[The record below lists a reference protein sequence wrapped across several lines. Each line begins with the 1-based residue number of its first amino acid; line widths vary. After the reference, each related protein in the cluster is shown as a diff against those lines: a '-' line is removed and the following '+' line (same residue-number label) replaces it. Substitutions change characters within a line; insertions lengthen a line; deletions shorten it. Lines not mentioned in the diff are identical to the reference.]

1 MPESAVSIILSEHR
15 TLGAV
20 IRSLQYVARDAERRA
35 VDLDEDLVEVILD
48 YIDAFPNRFHHPKED
63 QYLFKALRLRSAEAS
78 ELLDE
83 LQSEHA
89 RGDGMVARLRS
100 VLAQCRADPAAL
112 GTFTA
117 AVEEYAAF
125 TSSHIR
131 KEEDV
136 VLPLAERALTPAD
149 WRTIDDAFRGNS
161 DPLLGRES
169 QQEFRRLFDHIVTLA
184 PWQSWRG

>member
-1 MPESAVSIILSEHR
+1 MSIILSEHR

-20 IRSLQYVARDAERRA
+20 IRSLQYLARDAEKRPA
-35 VDLDEDLVEVILD
+35 DLDEDLFAMILN

-63 QYLFKALRLRSAEAS
+63 QYLFKALRQRSPAAS
-78 ELLDE
+78 DLLDE

-89 RGDGMVARLRS
+89 RGDEMVGRLRS
-100 VLAQCRADPAAL
+100 LLERCRADRTTV

-117 AVEEYAAF
+117 AVEEYADF
-125 TSSHIR
+125 NSSHLR

-136 VLPLAERALTPAD
+136 VLPLTERVLTPTD
-149 WRTIDDAFRGNS
+149 WRAIGEAFQGNT

-169 QQEFRRLFDHIVTLA
+169 REEFRRLFDHIVTLA